1 MCPPLSPYIS
11 LSGILA
17 TKLVTARIAST
28 HWSKVLAA
36 RDGTDSEARRA
47 LEELCTTYWMP
58 LYAYSRGL
66 GHDPDQAEDL
76 TQGFFTYLLDKEIL
90 RSVDPEKGRFRS
102 FLFASIKHFIAHQHR
117 KEQTLKRGGET
128 TTIPIDSHDAERSL
142 AEAPTEHMDPE
153 RAFEYHWGLTV
164 LRGALERLRA
174 DWQARDNGAL
184 FEALVP
190 HLTGSEPRRPL
201 KELGAALGLSETA
214 TRGAMYRLRQ
224 GYGRLIRAQIAET
237 VATSDEI
244 DDEVRH
250 LLEVVRLE
258 GVA

>member
-17 TKLVTARIAST
+17 AKLVTARIAST

-214 TRGAMYRLRQ
+214 TRGERSPGPVYPA
-224 GYGRLIRAQIAET
+224 A
-237 VATSDEI
+237 
-244 DDEVRH
+244 VRC
-250 LLEVVRLE
+250 
-258 GVA
+258 